1 MMMILADG
9 TSSLTRLLQVIE
21 TGITV
26 GAIYA
31 LIAIGYT
38 MVYGIIQLINFA
50 HGDVFM
56 WGTVVMFYVLG
67 WLHIGGE
74 VGNVFEL
81 FGLVFGLMLLCMVV
95 CAVIAVVVERVAYRP
110 LRQAPRLAPLISA
123 IGASFVLENVALFL
137 IGPSTVFVPN
147 LFPNHGWTI
156 LGVTVK
162 YLDLFIIILAI
173 LLMFGLATF
182 INRTRVGRAMRSVS
196 QDPEAA
202 SLMGVNI
209 DRIILI
215 TFIIGGLLA
224 GAASVVYAMS
234 TLTAYFFTGFKVG
247 LTAFT
252 AAVVGGIGD
261 IYGAMLGGLF
271 IGLVEAFVINYVP
284 NGGAWADAAVFAVLA
299 LVLVFRPAGFLGQ
312 SAPEK
317 V

>member
-1 MMMILADG
+1 MLMILAA
-9 TSSLTRLLQVIE
+9 SASNLSRLLQVIE
-21 TGITV
+21 NGITI

-31 LIAIGYT
+31 LIALGYT

-56 WGTVVMFYVLG
+56 WGTVVMFFVLG
-67 WLHIGGE
+67 WLHIGGAIS
-74 VGNVFEL
+74 NVFEL
-81 FGLVFGLMLLCMVV
+81 FALVFGLMLLCMVV
-95 CAVIAVVVERVAYRP
+95 CALIAVILERVAYRP
-110 LRQAPRLAPLISA
+110 LRNAPRLAPLISA
-123 IGASFVLENVALFL
+123 IGASFILENVALFL

-147 LFPNHGWTI
+147 LFPNAGWTFG
-156 LGVTVK
+156 GVTVK
-162 YLDLFIIILAI
+162 YLDAFIIILSV
-173 LLMFGLATF
+173 LLMYGLATF
-182 INRTRVGRAMRSVS
+182 INRTRVGRAMRSVA
-196 QDPEAA
+196 QDREAA

-209 DRIILI
+209 DQIILL

-224 GAASVVYAMS
+224 GAASVAYAMT

-252 AAVVGGIGD
+252 AAVVGGIGN

-271 IGLVEAFVINYVP
+271 IGLVEAFVINYIP
-284 NGGAWADAAVFAVLA
+284 GGEAWADAIVFAALV

>member
-1 MMMILADG
+1 
-9 TSSLTRLLQVIE
+9 
-21 TGITV
+21 
-26 GAIYA
+26 
-31 LIAIGYT
+31 

-56 WGTVVMFYVLG
+56 WGTVVMFFVLG
-67 WLHIGGE
+67 WLHIGGAIS
-74 VGNVFEL
+74 NVFEL
-81 FGLVFGLMLLCMVV
+81 FALVFGLMLLCMVV
-95 CAVIAVVVERVAYRP
+95 CALIAVILERVAYRP
-110 LRQAPRLAPLISA
+110 LRNAPRLAPLISA
-123 IGASFVLENVALFL
+123 IGASFILENVALFL

-147 LFPNHGWTI
+147 LFPNAGWTFG
-156 LGVTVK
+156 GVTVK
-162 YLDLFIIILAI
+162 YLDAFIIILSV
-173 LLMFGLATF
+173 LLMYGLATF
-182 INRTRVGRAMRSVS
+182 INRTRVGRAMRSVA
-196 QDPEAA
+196 QDREAA

-209 DRIILI
+209 DQIILL

-224 GAASVVYAMS
+224 GAASVAYAMT

-252 AAVVGGIGD
+252 AAVVGGIGN

-271 IGLVEAFVINYVP
+271 IGLVEAFVINYIP
-284 NGGAWADAAVFAVLA
+284 GGEAWADAIVFAALV

>member
-1 MMMILADG
+1 MLMILADN
-9 TSSLTRLLQVIE
+9 TTNLSRLLQVIE
-21 TGITV
+21 NGITI

-56 WGTVVMFYVLG
+56 WGTVVMYFVLG
-67 WLHIGGE
+67 WLHIGGS

-81 FGLVFGLMLLCMVV
+81 FGLVFGLMVLCMIV
-95 CAVIAVVVERVAYRP
+95 CAVIAVVVERVAYKP
-110 LRQAPRLAPLISA
+110 LRNAPRLAPLISA
-123 IGASFVLENVALFL
+123 IGASFILENVALFL

-147 LFPNHGWTI
+147 LFPNNGWTI
-156 LGVTVK
+156 MGVTIK
-162 YLDLFIIILAI
+162 YLDVFIVILSVV
-173 LLMFGLATF
+173 LMYALGTF
-182 INRTRVGRAMRSVS
+182 ISRTRVGRAMRSVS
-196 QDPEAA
+196 QDREAA

-209 DRIILI
+209 DQIILL

-224 GAASVVYAMS
+224 GAASVAYAMS

-252 AAVVGGIGD
+252 AAVVGGIGN

-271 IGLVEAFVINYVP
+271 IGLVEGFVINYIP
-284 NGGAWADAAVFAVLA
+284 NGEAWADAIVFAALV

>member
-1 MMMILADG
+1 MMMILADS

-95 CAVIAVVVERVAYRP
+95 CALIAVIVERVAYRP
-110 LRQAPRLAPLISA
+110 LRHAPRLAPLISA

-147 LFPNHGWTI
+147 LFPNRGWTVM
-156 LGVTVK
+156 GVTVK

-173 LLMFGLATF
+173 ILMFALATF

-215 TFIIGGLLA
+215 TFIVGGMLA

-271 IGLVEAFVINYVP
+271 IGLVESFVINYVP